1 MNDGLSGQPPREGSS
16 QQGPHEGSS
25 QQGPGGPW
33 GPPPFPG
40 EQVSGSGRNIP
51 PPPVAPPRRRRSIWA
66 VLATILLV
74 LSALVN
80 VVLLVV
86 VISLASSLMVGGVG
100 ETPINERVIQKGP
113 ASTKIAVI
121 RIQGVID
128 ERMVTSL
135 DKQTRRADDD
145 NNVKAVILLID
156 SPGGGLTACDALH
169 HQIKTR
175 LADRGKPV
183 IAAMDSVAASGGYY
197 VACAAETIVAQ
208 PTTITGSIG
217 VVAQFF
223 FLRTL
228 MTDKLGITPV
238 TLKMGERKD
247 WPNIFGD
254 TDLSEEQRWYLMDTL
269 LVPGYE
275 RFVDVVA
282 EGRAM
287 DRDRVLEL
295 ATGRIFM
302 APEAR
307 DVGLVDEVGLQNRL
321 PGILC
326 LHRQSGARARFLP
339 EVFQHGRADSQLQ
352 VVSGKPREGRKEFR
366 HLAPGPVE
374 TGHPPRR
381 EVLLLKGAPV
391 GGF

>member
-16 QQGPHEGSS
+16 P
-25 QQGPGGPW
+25 QGPGGPPW

-40 EQVSGSGRNIP
+40 EQASGLGRNIP

-66 VLATILLV
+66 ILATILLL
-74 LSALVN
+74 LSVLVN
-80 VVLLVV
+80 VVLLVA
-86 VISLASSLMVGGVG
+86 VIALASSLVVGGIG
-100 ETPINERVIQKGP
+100 EAPINELVIQKGP

-121 RIQGVID
+121 RLEGIID
-128 ERMVTSL
+128 EEMVRSL
-135 DKQTRRADDD
+135 GKQTWRAAED

-156 SPGGGLTACDALH
+156 SPGGGLTASDALH
-169 HQIKTR
+169 HQVKTR

-183 IAAMDSVAASGGYY
+183 IVAMDSVAASGGYY
-197 VACAAETIVAQ
+197 VACAADTIVAQ

-223 FLRTL
+223 FLNTL

-238 TLKMGERKD
+238 TLKMGEQKD

-269 LVPGYE
+269 LAPGYE

-307 DVGLVDEVGLQNRL
+307 EVGLVDEVGYFERAVEIAKEAA
-321 PGILC
+321 GVE
-326 LHRQSGARARFLP
+326 RARVVEYVEPFNFSRLLGLSAKAERMMNMTP
-339 EVFQHGRADSQLQ
+339 ER
-352 VVSGKPREGRKEFR
+352 
-366 HLAPGPVE
+366 LAALASPKVMYLW
-374 TGHPPRR
+374 TG
-381 EVLLLKGAPV
+381 
-391 GGF
+391 F

>member
-1 MNDGLSGQPPREGSS
+1 MNDGLSGQPPREGPST
-16 QQGPHEGSS
+16 QGPREGSS
-25 QQGPGGPW
+25 PQGPGGPW

-40 EQVSGSGRNIP
+40 EQVSGFGRNIP
-51 PPPVAPPRRRRSIWA
+51 PPAVAPPRRRRSIWA
-66 VLATILLV
+66 VLATILLL
-74 LSALVN
+74 LSVLVN
-80 VVLLVV
+80 VVLLVA
-86 VISLASSLMVGGVG
+86 VIGLVSSLMVGGIG
-100 ETPINERVIQKGP
+100 EAPIQELVIQKGP
-113 ASTKIAVI
+113 ASTKVAVI
-121 RIQGVID
+121 RLEGIID
-128 ERMVTSL
+128 EEMVTSL
-135 DKQTRRADDD
+135 DKQTRRAAED

-156 SPGGGLTACDALH
+156 SPGGGLTASDALH
-169 HQIKTR
+169 HQVKTR

-183 IAAMDSVAASGGYY
+183 IVAMDSVAASGGYY
-197 VACAAETIVAQ
+197 VACAADTIVAQ

-238 TLKMGERKD
+238 TLKMGEQKD

-254 TDLSEEQRWYLMDTL
+254 TELSEEQRWYLMDTL

-302 APEAR
+302 AAEAR
-307 DVGLVDEVGLQNRL
+307 EVGLVDEVGYFERAVEIAKEAAGVDKARVVEYVEPFNFGRL
-321 PGILC
+321 LGLSAKAE
-326 LHRQSGARARFLP
+326 RMMNMTP
-339 EVFQHGRADSQLQ
+339 ER
-352 VVSGKPREGRKEFR
+352 
-366 HLAPGPVE
+366 LAALASPKVMYLW
-374 TGHPPRR
+374 TG
-381 EVLLLKGAPV
+381 
-391 GGF
+391 F